1 MSVYNL
7 MRTGVSGMGAQSNR
21 LGTVADN
28 IANARTT
35 GYKRAST
42 EFAALVL
49 DNHGSNYASGG
60 VESQTR
66 YAISQKG
73 TLEYSSSA
81 SDLAVNGQ
89 GFFLVGDPEGRISL
103 TRAGAFVPLSDG
115 TLMNTAGFRLMG
127 YPITNGNTGA
137 VVNGTGGL
145 EAVNVRSS
153 TLVSEPTTGGF
164 LYVNLNA
171 DEALVAAGSLPSDN
185 VAGST
190 YTHTSSLTA
199 YDNLGREVTLDVYY
213 TKTGADTW
221 EVSIFDR
228 ADADATSGRFPYGAV
243 GDPPLQTQTIFFD
256 PANGSLDAASPTDI
270 TFTMPGASGANVTID
285 LSQTT
290 QKGADYAVID
300 TELNGSAPAAIE
312 GVEFSDDGIIYAVY
326 ENGARAAIYRVP
338 LANVASPDKLKPE
351 SGTVFSITADSGDLQ
366 IGFPGEGALGGI
378 ASGVLESSNVDL
390 ASELTTMIEAQRN
403 YTANSKVFQ
412 TGSELL
418 EVLVNLKR

>member
-42 EFAALVL
+42 EFASLVL
-49 DNHGSNYASGG
+49 DNHGTTYASGG
-60 VESQTR
+60 VESKTR

-81 SDLAVNGQ
+81 SDLAVKGQ

-137 VVNGTGGL
+137 VVNGTAGL
-145 EAVNVRSS
+145 EAVNIRSS
-153 TLVSEPTTGGF
+153 TLVSEPTTSGW
-164 LYVNLNA
+164 LYTNLNA
-171 DEALVAAGSLPSDN
+171 DEADVTGDTAADN
-185 VAGST
+185 TAAST
-190 YTHTSSLTA
+190 YTHTSSLVA

-213 TKTGADTW
+213 TKTGPETW
-221 EVSIFDR
+221 EISVYDR
-228 ADADATSGRFPYGAV
+228 ADADPTSGRFPYAAAPLAV
-243 GDPPLQTQTIFFD
+243 DTLTFD
-256 PANGSLDAASPTDI
+256 PTTGSLDAGSITDL
-270 TFTMPGASGANVTID
+270 TLNVPGGAALTID

-290 QKGADYAVID
+290 QKGAEYTVID

-312 GVEFSDDGIIYAVY
+312 GVEFSDDGVIYAIY

-351 SGTVFSITADSGDLQ
+351 AGTVFSITQDSGDLQ
-366 IGFPGEGALGGI
+366 IGFPGEGALGNI
-378 ASGVLESSNVDL
+378 ASGALESSNVDL
-390 ASELTTMIEAQRN
+390 ASELTTMIESQRN

>member
-49 DNHGSNYASGG
+49 DNHGTNYASGG
-60 VESQTR
+60 VESKTR

-73 TLEYSSSA
+73 TLEYSA
-81 SDLAVNGQ
+81 SGYDLAINGQ
-89 GFFLVGDPEGRISL
+89 GFFMVGDAEGRVSL
-103 TRAGAFVPLSDG
+103 TRAGAFVPLEDG

-137 VVNGTGGL
+137 VINGTAGL
-145 EAVNVRSS
+145 EAVNIRSV
-153 TLVSEPTTGGF
+153 TLVSEPSTEGVMTTN
-164 LYVNLNA
+164 LDVN
-171 DEALVAAGSLPSDN
+171 EGIVAAGSLPSDN

-190 YTHTSSLTA
+190 FTHTSSLKA
-199 YDNLGREVTLDVYY
+199 YDSVGREVILDVYY
-213 TKTGADTW
+213 TKTAANQW
-221 EVSIFDR
+221 EVAVFDR
-228 ADADATSGRFPYGAV
+228 DDAAPGGGFPYAAG
-243 GDPPLQTQTIFFD
+243 PLSTQTLTFD
-256 PANGSLDAASPTDI
+256 PTTGALDAGSFTDI
-270 TFTMPGASGANVTID
+270 TIPVPNGSSLVID
-285 LSQTT
+285 LSATT
-290 QKGADYAVID
+290 EKGTGYTVLDAEV
-300 TELNGSAPAAIE
+300 NGSEPAAIE
-312 GVEFSDDGIIYAVY
+312 SVEFADDGIIYAVY
-326 ENGARAAIYRVP
+326 ENGARSAIYRIP
-338 LANVASPDKLKPE
+338 LANVASPDRLKPE
-351 SGTVFSITADSGDLQ
+351 SGTVFSITAESGDLQ
-366 IGFPGEGALGGI
+366 IGFPGEGALGTI
-378 ASGVLESSNVDL
+378 FSGALESSNVDL
-390 ASELTTMIEAQRN
+390 ASELTTMIESQRN

>member
-1 MSVYNL
+1 

-42 EFAALVL
+42 EFASLVL
-49 DNHGSNYASGG
+49 DNHGTNYASGG

-66 YAISQKG
+66 YAISQRG
-73 TLEYSSSA
+73 VIEYSSSA
-81 SDLAVNGQ
+81 SDLAVSGQ
-89 GFFLVGDPEGRISL
+89 GFFLVGDAEGRISL

-153 TLVSEPTTGGF
+153 TLVSEPTTSGF

-171 DEALVAAGSLPSDN
+171 DEADVTGDTAGDN
-185 VAGST
+185 LATST

-199 YDNLGREVTLDVYY
+199 YDSLGREVTLDIYY
-213 TKTGADTW
+213 TKTGPETW
-221 EVSIFDR
+221 EVSVFDR
-228 ADADATSGRFPYGAV
+228 AEADPTSGRFPYASG
-243 GDPPLQTQTIFFD
+243 PLVTETLLFD
-256 PANGSLDAASPTDI
+256 PTSGALDATSPTDI
-270 TFTMPGASGANVTID
+270 TLNVPGGASLTID

-290 QKGADYAVID
+290 QKGADYTVID

-312 GVEFSDDGIIYAVY
+312 GVEFSDDGLIYAVY

-351 SGTVFSITADSGDLQ
+351 AGTVFSVTADSGDLQ
-366 IGFPGEGALGGI
+366 IGFPGEGALGSI
-378 ASGVLESSNVDL
+378 VSGALEGSNVDL
-390 ASELTTMIEAQRN
+390 AAELTTMIESQRN

>member
-49 DNHGSNYASGG
+49 DNHGTNYASGG
-60 VESQTR
+60 VESKTR

-73 TLEYSSSA
+73 TLEYSASA

-89 GFFLVGDPEGRISL
+89 GFFMVGDAEGRISL
-103 TRAGAFVPLSDG
+103 TRAGAFVPLEDG

-137 VVNGTGGL
+137 VVNGTAGL
-145 EAVNVRSS
+145 EAVNIRSL
-153 TLVSEPTTGGF
+153 TLVSEPSTEGVLTT
-164 LYVNLNA
+164 NLNV
-171 DEALVAAGSLPSDN
+171 DEAIVPGADIPSVAFGGA
-185 VAGST
+185 AT
-190 YTHTSSLTA
+190 YTHTSSLKA
-199 YDNLGREVTLDVYY
+199 YDSVGREVILDVYY
-213 TKTGADTW
+213 TKTAANTW
-221 EVSIFDR
+221 EVAVFDR
-228 ADADATSGRFPYGAV
+228 ADAAPGGGFPYAAG
-243 GDPPLQTQTIFFD
+243 PLSTQTLTFD
-256 PANGSLDAASPTDI
+256 PATGALDGASPTDI
-270 TFTMPGASGANVTID
+270 TIAVPNGSNLVID
-285 LSQTT
+285 LSATT
-290 QKGADYAVID
+290 EKG
-300 TELNGSAPAAIE
+300 TEYTVLDAEVNGSEPAAIE
-312 GVEFSDDGIIYAVY
+312 SVEFADDGIIYAVY
-326 ENGARAAIYRVP
+326 ENGARAAIYRIP
-338 LANVASPDKLKPE
+338 LANVASPDRLKPE
-351 SGTVFSITADSGDLQ
+351 SGTVFSITSESGDLQ
-366 IGFPGEGALGGI
+366 IGFPGEGALGTI
-378 ASGVLESSNVDL
+378 FSGALESSNVDL
-390 ASELTTMIEAQRN
+390 ASELTTMIESQRN

>member
-42 EFAALVL
+42 EFASLVL
-49 DNHGSNYASGG
+49 DNHGTSYASGG
-60 VESQTR
+60 VESKTR

-73 TLEYSSSA
+73 TLEYSSSG

-89 GFFLVGDPEGRISL
+89 GFFLVGDPDGKISL
-103 TRAGAFVPLSDG
+103 TRAGAFVPMSDG
-115 TLMNTAGFRLMG
+115 TLMNTAGYRLMG
-127 YPITNGNTGA
+127 YPITNGNTNA
-137 VVNGTGGL
+137 VVNGTAGL
-145 EAVNVRSS
+145 EAVNIRST
-153 TLVSEPTTGGF
+153 TLVSEPTTSGLF
-164 LYVNLNA
+164 NVNLDA
-171 DEALVAAGSLPSDN
+171 DEAVVAGDLPSDN
-185 VAGST
+185 LGTST
-190 YTHTSSLTA
+190 FTHTSSLTA

-213 TKTGADTW
+213 TKTGTAPDTW
-221 EVSIFDR
+221 EVAIFDR
-228 ADADATSGRFPYGAV
+228 AEADPTTGNFPYGA
-243 GDPPLQTQTIFFD
+243 GPLSTATLTFD
-256 PANGSLDAASPTDI
+256 GSGALDTALPSDTSI
-270 TFTMPGASGANVTID
+270 TLNVPGGASLTID
-285 LSQTT
+285 MSQTT
-290 QKGADYAVID
+290 QKGADYTVID
-300 TELNGSAPAAIE
+300 AELDGSEPAAIE

-338 LANVASPDKLKPE
+338 LANVASPDNLKPE
-351 SGTVFSITADSGDLQ
+351 AGTVFSITADSGDLQ

-378 ASGVLESSNVDL
+378 VSGALESSNVDL
-390 ASELTTMIEAQRN
+390 ASELTTMIESQRN

-412 TGSELL
+412 TGSEIL